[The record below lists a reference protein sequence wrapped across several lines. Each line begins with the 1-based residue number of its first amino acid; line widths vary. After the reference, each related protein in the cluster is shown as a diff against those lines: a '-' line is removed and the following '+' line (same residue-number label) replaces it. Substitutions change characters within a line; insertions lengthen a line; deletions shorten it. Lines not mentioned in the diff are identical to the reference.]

1 MKKIFTLLVM
11 LISLFTTSEI
21 IASNNQV
28 VAKSTG
34 CTSVDGKGVATF
46 VVTSPQ
52 AQVCDLS
59 FLMMPGEY
67 EDGSF
72 TSVTLKVNGTTL
84 PNPITFSTYGW
95 QSANTS
101 GNAVTLN
108 QGDNTIQ
115 FISGRNDVPV
125 VRDIKVWNGI
135 KTIFPT
141 SKSFYN
147 MSNMQNRVYIDDEG
161 YYFSDPQ
168 QPLFRPG
175 VHEKKKYC
183 YTTSIDIYY
192 EQQYSSDNLQLPII
206 AHFYAPTSWDPVFGQ
221 YESTVD
227 YNAYLFYKSD
237 PSVYSKRFST
247 RNHYVNWQDTIP
259 VAGEYCLILEPKNTN
274 EEGWA
279 SIRINNSNLYRSCYI
294 SQDSPIEVKR
304 KDIANNIIVSTQ
316 DSIYNMFTVN
326 NLSLDSTASHTPDP
340 VLWLKQR
347 VVNGP
352 DTSDIIVA
360 YSDTNAVN
368 SNFNWGKNARIRTK
382 LDSTKQYFLTLS
394 SMLPYVQSSNPDVC
408 DLYHSYWNNIDTLQ
422 YLAIAQ
428 YNWSY
433 YEIVDGDSVL
443 VNVNVGDTI
452 SSFTETFPN
461 LKAEDIIESG
471 IASNTYNCYA
481 WSAGIM
487 YNQLS
492 GLDLEDFDLL
502 YSNHEFHNTY
512 GKTRRPRQ
520 SPIYIRTGATFENA
534 VVDLWGTTNA
544 ETNKEYITHASVRN
558 PYSGIPNGYDWESKN
573 GVMERIFHPRMADLG
588 YGEILYHY
596 TLAPGQDTVKYSY
609 EGIVYS
615 SVAEGEMVIEDVQ
628 FTEEERSLLSRNIPT
643 TYRVDK
649 FEQYYS
655 VWKEYVKTKL
665 HYSDLEYYK
674 DSIIYPQLVKY
685 ILSNPGEE
693 YKAYKKF
700 DDGDY
705 FSAVLIKD
713 ISSVEGSRA
722 KEVWDKI
729 MNAPLEGNVV
739 RTSWGNVRL
748 FIKTMLQN
756 EEIDTLPQTGKIR
769 SNEDN
774 VEITASVGKVT
785 VTIDLDKTSTYCIKA
800 VNVQST
806 QDIILLPDSTHQAGK
821 EIYQYS
827 LASGTYIIAVIVDG
841 NINAKKVIVK

>member
-1 MKKIFTLLVM
+1 MRKIFTLLTL

-21 IASNNQV
+21 IATNNQV

-34 CTSVDGKGVATF
+34 CTSIDGKGVATF

-72 TSVTLKVNGTTL
+72 TSVTLKVNGFTL

-108 QGDNTIQ
+108 QGDNTVQ
-115 FISGRNDVPV
+115 FISGRDDVPV

-175 VHEKKKYC
+175 VYEKKKYY

-237 PSVYSKRFST
+237 PTVYSKRFST
-247 RNHYVNWQDTIP
+247 TNHSLYCQDTIP

-279 SIRINNSNLYRSCYI
+279 SIRINNSNLYRNCYI
-294 SQDSPIEVKR
+294 SQDTIIEVKR
-304 KDIANNIIVSTQ
+304 KDLANNIVVSAQ
-316 DSIYNMFTVN
+316 DSIYNMFTVSN
-326 NLSLDSTASHTPDP
+326 CSIDSTASHTPDP

-368 SNFNWGKNARIRTK
+368 SIFDWGKNARIRTK

-394 SMLPYVQSSNPDVC
+394 SMLPYIQRSNPDVC
-408 DLYHSYWNNIDTLQ
+408 DLYHSYWNSVDSTTNNKVKGENVI
-422 YLAIAQ
+422 
-428 YNWSY
+428 
-433 YEIVDGDSVL
+433 YED
-443 VNVNVGDTI
+443 
-452 SSFTETFPN
+452 F
-461 LKAEDIIESG
+461 IESG
-471 IASNTYNCYA
+471 KENMAYNCYA

-487 YNQLS
+487 YNHLV
-492 GLDLEDFDLL
+492 DLKIGDFDLL
-502 YSNHEFHNTY
+502 YSNREFHNTY
-512 GKTRRPRQ
+512 GKTRRPPK
-520 SPIYIRTGATFENA
+520 SPIYTRENATFENA
-534 VVDLWGTTNA
+534 VVDIWGI
-544 ETNKEYITHASVRN
+544 ITENNDTIIKHASVRN
-558 PYSGIPNGYDWESKN
+558 PYSGIPNGYDWESKCGN
-573 GVMERIFHPRMADLG
+573 WERIFHPRMADLG
-588 YGEILYHY
+588 YGQIIAHY

-615 SVAEGEMVIEDVQ
+615 SIADGEMIIEDVQ
-628 FTEEERSLLSRNIPT
+628 LTEEEKSLLSQKSST
-643 TYRVDK
+643 TYRLNK
-649 FEQYYS
+649 FEQYYTA
-655 VWKEYVKTKL
+655 WKEYVKMNL
-665 HYSDLEYYK
+665 HHSSMEMYK
-674 DSIIYPQLVKY
+674 DTVAYPCLINY

-700 DDGDY
+700 NDGDY

-713 ISSVEGSRA
+713 ISSVEGTRA
-722 KEVWDKI
+722 KEVWNKI

-748 FIKTMLQN
+748 FIKTMLQD

-769 SNEDN
+769 SNKDN
-774 VEITASVGKVT
+774 IEITAIKDGVSI
-785 VTIDLDKTSTYCIKA
+785 TIDFDKIRKYSINA
-800 VNVQST
+800 VNVQTT
-806 QDIILLPDSTHQAGK
+806 QQFVLLPESSHNVGK
-821 EIYQYS
+821 ETYQYS
-827 LASGTYIIAVIVDG
+827 LTSGTYIIAVIVDG
-841 NINAKKVIVK
+841 NINAQKVIVK

>member
-34 CTSVDGKGVATF
+34 CTSIDGKGVATF

-67 EDGSF
+67 ADGSF
-72 TSVTLKVNGTTL
+72 TSVTLKVNGFTL

-95 QSANTS
+95 QSVNTI
-101 GNAVTLN
+101 GNAVSLSK
-108 QGDNTIQ
+108 GDNTVQ
-115 FISGRNDVPV
+115 FISGRDDVPV

-168 QPLFRPG
+168 QPLYRPG
-175 VHEKKKYC
+175 VKTDMKYY
-183 YTTSIDIYY
+183 YTTTIDIYY
-192 EQQYSSDNLQLPII
+192 EQKYDSEGDPIPII
-206 AHFYAPTSWDPVFGQ
+206 ANFYAPTSWDPVFGQ

-247 RNHYVNWQDTIP
+247 TNHSLYCQDTIP
-259 VAGEYCLILEPKNTN
+259 VAGVYCLILEPKTIK

-279 SIRINNSNLYRSCYI
+279 SIRINNSNLYRNCYI
-294 SQDSPIEVKR
+294 SQDTIIEVKR
-304 KDIANNIIVSTQ
+304 KDLANNIVVSAQ
-316 DSIYNMFTVN
+316 DSIYNMFTVSN
-326 NLSLDSTASHTPDP
+326 CSIDSTASHTPDP

-360 YSDTNAVN
+360 YSDTNTVN
-368 SNFNWGKNARIRTK
+368 SYFDWGKNARIRTK

-394 SMLPYVQSSNPDVC
+394 SMLPYIQSTNPDVC
-408 DLYHSYWNNIDTLQ
+408 DLYHSYWNNIDTLV
-422 YLAIAQ
+422 YSSISDRFPSLK
-428 YNWSY
+428 
-433 YEIVDGDSVL
+433 YED
-443 VNVNVGDTI
+443 
-452 SSFTETFPN
+452 
-461 LKAEDIIESG
+461 AIESG
-471 IASNTYNCYA
+471 TCNMSYNCYA

-487 YNQLS
+487 YNHLA
-492 GLDLEDFDLL
+492 GLEIEDFDLL
-502 YSNHEFHNTY
+502 YSNREFHNTY
-512 GKTRRPRQ
+512 GKTRRPPH
-520 SPIYIRTGATFENA
+520 SPIYIREGATYENA
-534 VVDLWGTTNA
+534 VVDIWG
-544 ETNKEYITHASVRN
+544 EITADNDTIISHASVKN
-558 PYSGIPNGYDWESKN
+558 PHSGIPNGYDWESKDAYFY
-573 GVMERIFHPRMADLG
+573 RFFHPREALCG
-588 YGEILYHY
+588 KTYGQIIAHY
-596 TLAPGQDTVKYSY
+596 TLAPGQDTVQYSY

-615 SVAEGEMVIEDVQ
+615 SIAEGEMIIEDVQ
-628 FTEEERSLLSRNIPT
+628 LTEEEKSLILQSIPT
-643 TYRVDK
+643 TYSINK
-649 FEQYYS
+649 FDQYYNQ
-655 VWKEYVKTKL
+655 WKDHIKGNPF
-665 HYSDLEYYK
+665 YSSIESCK
-674 DSIIYPQLVKY
+674 DSIIYPRLINY

-693 YKAYKKF
+693 YKVYKKF
-700 DDGDY
+700 DEGDY
-705 FSAVLIKD
+705 FAVVLIKD
-713 ISSVEGSRA
+713 ISSVEGTRA
-722 KEVWDKI
+722 KVVWDRI
-729 MNAPLEGNVV
+729 MNSPLEGNVV

-748 FIKTMLQN
+748 FIKTMLQD

-806 QDIILLPDSTHQAGK
+806 QDIILLPDSTHQAGE

-841 NINAKKVIVK
+841 NINAQKVIVK